1 MALSI
6 DLKGKTVLVTGGIS
20 GIGLGTSILFA
31 QAGARVIVC
40 AEQPA
45 DGVQVQYYRQQ
56 MKVYTDDAIYYQV
69 DLTKAMEIQLFAD
82 ELVQSYG
89 KLDVVVSNAGMNVF
103 DTVENCDQEKWD
115 LNQHLNLE
123 SHWQV
128 GKKMKPLLDQAD
140 QGVFII
146 MTSNHAYSS
155 MKGCFPYN
163 VAKAGLLAMVKAM
176 AIEWAPHIRTLGI
189 APGFIDT
196 PGNQKWFDSFDD
208 ADKARASTVALHPV
222 KRLGTPEE
230 IGAWCV
236 FLASDYA
243 AFANGTTYLIDG
255 GRSALMQD

>member
-6 DLKGKTVLVTGGIS
+6 DLKGKTVLITGGIS
-20 GIGLGTSILFA
+20 GIGLGTALMFA
-31 QAGARVIVC
+31 QAGAQVIAC
-40 AEQPA
+40 AEQPV
-45 DGVQVQYYRQQ
+45 DGVQVQYYREQ
-56 MKVYTDDAIYYQV
+56 MKIYTDHALYYQV
-69 DLTKAMEIQLFAD
+69 DLTKASEIQLFAD

-103 DTVENCDQEKWD
+103 DTVENCSQDTWD

-123 SHWQV
+123 SHWHI
-128 GKKMKPLLDQAD
+128 GKTMKPLLDQSEH
-140 QGVFII
+140 GVFLI

-155 MKGCFPYN
+155 MKGCFPYS
-163 VAKAGLLAMVKAM
+163 VAKAGLLAMVRAM
-176 AIEWAPHIRTLGI
+176 AIEWAPHIRTVGI

-208 ADKARASTVALHPV
+208 AENIRASTIALHPV

-243 AFANGTTYLIDG
+243 AFASGTTYLIDG